1 MKPFEGS
8 DIGSKKIMDRKKR
21 LIWQLFPSYLL
32 ITVLS
37 VLAVSWYASSS
48 LRHFFIDQTA
58 ADLRIRAVLVEKQIT
73 AYLAPLDAA
82 AVDAVCKEIGKNS
95 ATRMTVI
102 LPDGQVV
109 GDSRET
115 PRKMDNHAE
124 RPEIATALKGRTG
137 MSRRYSKTLK
147 QKMMYVAIPLQQGN
161 TTYGVI
167 RASLPTTS
175 IDRELRLI
183 QIKIALGGL
192 LIALIAAGISLLI
205 SRRISRPIEEMK
217 KGADHFADGD
227 LTHRLAAPDS
237 EELASLAEALNQ
249 MAAQLDRRIKTI
261 VSQHN
266 ELETVLASMLE
277 GVIAVDNE
285 ERIINM
291 NAAAVEFFDCDPEK
305 YQGRDLQEVIR
316 NSVLQ
321 QFVRRAISSKVP
333 KEDDIG
339 LYHSGEKTL
348 HLQSSPLLDANKDHI
363 GTLVV
368 FNDVTQLRRLESMR
382 RDFVA
387 NVSHEI
393 KTPLTAIKGF
403 VETLHQ
409 GSVDNPEEARRFLGI
424 IQKHVD
430 RLSSIVEDLL
440 ALSRIEQEDE
450 GKTVNLEEGNIGQ
463 VLRSVLQLC
472 RSKAEEKNITVTIVG
487 DDRISARFDSSLLE
501 QAVVNLL
508 DNAIKYSEPESFI
521 HLKAQRNGSEIR
533 ISVEDQGIG
542 IAKKHLPRL
551 FERFYRVDKA
561 RSRKLGGTGLGL
573 AIVKHIAQA
582 HGGDVTV
589 DSTLGKGST
598 FTIHLPVG

>member
-1 MKPFEGS
+1 MN
-8 DIGSKKIMDRKKR
+8 RKKR

-48 LRHFFIDQTA
+48 LHHFFMDQTA
-58 ADLRIRAVLVEKQIT
+58 ADLKIRAVLVEKQIT
-73 AYLAPLDAA
+73 AHLTPLDAA
-82 AVDAVCKEIGKNS
+82 AVDAVCKEIGEKS
-95 ATRMTVI
+95 ATRITVI

-109 GDSRET
+109 GDSRES
-115 PRKMDNHAE
+115 PRVMDNHAE
-124 RPEIATALKGRTG
+124 RPEIATALKGHTG
-137 MSRRYSKTLK
+137 LSRRYSKTLK
-147 QKMMYVAIPLQQGN
+147 QKMMYVAVPLQQGN
-161 TTYGVI
+161 ATYGVI

-175 IDRELRLI
+175 IDRELQSI

-192 LIALIAAGISLLI
+192 LIALMAAGISLLI

-291 NAAAVEFFDCDPEK
+291 NAAATDFFDCDPEK

-321 QFVRRAISSKVP
+321 QFVGRAISSKVP

-339 LYHSGEKTL
+339 LYHKGEKTL

-368 FNDVTQLRRLESMR
+368 FNDVTQLRRLENMR

-450 GKTVNLEEGNIGQ
+450 GKTVKLEEGNIGN
-463 VLRSVLQLC
+463 VFRSVMQLC
-472 RSKAEEKNITVTIVG
+472 RPKAEEKNITVAIAG
-487 DDRISARFDSSLLE
+487 DEQISAKFDSSLLE
-501 QAVVNLL
+501 QAMVNLL
-508 DNAIKYSEPESFI
+508 DNAIKYSEPESVI
-521 HLKAQRNGSEIR
+521 HLKAWRNGSEIQ

-561 RSRKLGGTGLGL
+561 RSRKMGGTGLGL

-582 HGGDVTV
+582 HGGNITV

-598 FTIHLPVG
+598 FTIHLPIS